1 MFLKDYQDKFNI
13 FTVGEE
19 ERKFL
24 MRDEK
29 LRPDLIQIRDHQIS
43 VIWDLDE
50 FEEVTYLGDWYM
62 FSEHANL
69 KNFVRTGHQL
79 SIDRNKE
86 CTEIIT
92 NSDNSYY
99 LVNEISKEAY

>member
-1 MFLKDYQDKFNI
+1 
-13 FTVGEE
+13 
-19 ERKFL
+19 

-29 LRPDLIQIRDHQIS
+29 VRSDLIQIRDHQIS
-43 VIWDLDE
+43 VIWDLNE
-50 FEEVTYLGDWYM
+50 FEEVTYLGDWHM
-62 FSEHANL
+62 FSEHTNL

-86 CTEIIT
+86 CAEIIT

-99 LVNEISKEAY
+99 LVN